1 MEPEFALRMEHL
13 RVHNPF
19 AHFVASMEP
28 EFALRME
35 PWREQANSQGVM
47 LQWSRSLHSGW
58 NQEEP

>member
-1 MEPEFALRMEHL
+1 MEPEFALRMEPDINVE
-13 RVHNPF
+13 RVQDIT
-19 AHFVASMEP
+19 ASMEP

-35 PWREQANSQGVM
+35 PCREQANSQGVM

>member
-35 PWREQANSQGVM
+35 RCVKRKRRG
-47 LQWSRSLHSGW
+47 
-58 NQEEP
+58 